1 MTVRVGL
8 VGAGPWATLFT
19 GPLLAA
25 GPATTLA
32 AVWARRP
39 EAAAAL
45 ASATGSGVP
54 VAESFDALLE
64 TCDAVAFA
72 VPPDVQ
78 AELAPRAA
86 AAGKHLLLEKPLAF
100 TAADA
105 ERIAAAADAAGVVT
119 QLMLTNRWSEAVPA
133 FVAEVRA
140 AGPRVL
146 RAEFVGSGARP
157 GSLFA
162 TPWRRPEAA
171 VQDVGP
177 HVFDLLEAAAG
188 PATVV
193 HARRAGAVTA
203 VTFEHEGGAVS
214 SAVLSIAT
222 PGAHGPMKC
231 EAVTDGGRIV
241 LANLD
246 AEDPVTIGG
255 RIAASFA
262 DAVTSGV
269 SPASDVHRGVRLQ
282 RLLDAVEA
290 QVSNG

>member
-1 MTVRVGL
+1 MVVRVGL
-8 VGAGPWATLFT
+8 VGAGPWATSFT

-25 GPATTLA
+25 GPGTALV

-39 EAAAAL
+39 EAAAQL
-45 ASATGSGVP
+45 GVP
-54 VAESFDALLE
+54 VAGSFDALLD

-100 TAADA
+100 TVEDA
-105 ERIAAAADAAGVVT
+105 ERIAAAADDAGVVT
-119 QLMLTNRWSEAVPA
+119 QLMLTNRWSSAVPA
-133 FVAEVRA
+133 FVDEVRG

-146 RAEFVGSGARP
+146 RAEFVGSGAMP
-157 GSLFA
+157 GSFFA
-162 TPWRRPEAA
+162 TPWRQPEAA
-171 VQDVGP
+171 LHDVGP

-203 VTFEHEGGAVS
+203 VTLEHEGGAVS

-222 PGAHGPMKC
+222 PGAHGPLKC
-231 EAVTDGGRIV
+231 EAITDAGRIV
-241 LANLD
+241 LGDPGAEFPTTIQRRIAETFGD
-246 AEDPVTIGG
+246 AVAGG
-255 RIAASFA
+255 R
-262 DAVTSGV
+262 

-282 RLLDAVEA
+282 RLLAAA
-290 QVSNG
+290 QAAL

>member
-8 VGAGPWATLFT
+8 VGAGPWANLFT
-19 GPLLAA
+19 GPLLAD
-25 GPATTLA
+25 GPGTALA

-39 EAAAAL
+39 EAARELGA
-45 ASATGSGVP
+45 P
-54 VAESFDALLE
+54 VVDSFDALLDA
-64 TCDAVAFA
+64 CDAVAFA

-100 TAADA
+100 SIDAA
-105 ERIAAAADAAGVVT
+105 ERIAAAADEAGVVT

-133 FVAEVRA
+133 FVAEVRETV
-140 AGPRVL
+140 PRVL
-146 RAEFVGSGARP
+146 RAEFVGSGAMP

-162 TPWRRPEAA
+162 TPWRQPDAA
-171 VQDVGP
+171 LQDVGP

-193 HARRAGAVTA
+193 HARRVGAVTTA
-203 VTFEHEGGAVS
+203 TFEHGSGAVS

-222 PGAHGPMKC
+222 PGAHGPLRA
-231 EAVTDGGRIV
+231 EAVTDAGRV
-241 LANLD
+241 LLAD
-246 AEDPVTIGG
+246 PGAEDVAVVRA

-262 DAVTSGV
+262 EAVTSGK
-269 SPASDVHRGVRLQ
+269 SPALDVHRGVALQ
-282 RLLDAVEA
+282 RLLTAVERRL
-290 QVSNG
+290 